1 MNGSNVFGFEMR
13 LAVVALALCGGLVA
27 CDGGRYDETTGRY
40 IPGAGSRP
48 LSARDMTPG
57 PVLATAQ
64 PQNPCHRPDDLPSAA
79 LGTGGSFGVAADQR
93 FGYAQPVAAAPS
105 APGTPVVD
113 EFSRTPP
120 APTIQADGTPAR
132 PAIAR
137 VSPESG
143 SVEGGEELLI
153 TGSGFGTVQVLV
165 GNTPAR
171 VTSQSSNAVTVL
183 VPAAGRPGATS
194 VVVTNRDGSYV
205 VAGGAY
211 SYM

>member
-64 PQNPCHRPDDLPSAA
+64 PQNPCHRPDDLPRAA

-93 FGYAQPVAAAPS
+93 FGYAQPVAAPV
-105 APGTPVVD
+105 APGTAAAD

-120 APTIQADGTPAR
+120 APTLQSDGTPAR

-143 SVEGGEELLI
+143 SGEGGEELLI
-153 TGSGFGTVQVLV
+153 TGSGFGTVQVMV
-165 GNTPAR
+165 GNTAAR
-171 VTSQSSNAVTVL
+171 ITSQSSNAITVL
-183 VPAAGRPGATS
+183 VPAAGRPGITA
-194 VVVTNRDGSYV
+194 VVVTNRDGSYA